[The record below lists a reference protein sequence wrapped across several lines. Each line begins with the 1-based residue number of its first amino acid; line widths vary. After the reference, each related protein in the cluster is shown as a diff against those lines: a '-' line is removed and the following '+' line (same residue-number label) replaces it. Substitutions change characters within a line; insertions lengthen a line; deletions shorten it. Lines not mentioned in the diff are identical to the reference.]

1 MSQELDFNVNLL
13 RSILWQYENAD
24 KLKALVLGQQEWI
37 NENHTEFWNN
47 WIRDVFNLKTAN
59 AFGLAVWARIL
70 NVSLTID
77 REQNIDDVF
86 GFGIEHENFN
96 NGGFGVAAGAIDN
109 VSVEQARKILLARYF
124 TLTYAPTAPNINM
137 ILEVIFG
144 EGAVYVV
151 DSLDMR
157 YEYRFNSDPD
167 YGTRELIKNV
177 DFLPRPAAV
186 SASYT
191 TIPVAGSGFGFGFG
205 ENNLNFENGGFTE
218 RRYI

>member
-1 MSQELDFNVNLL
+1 MSESLDLNVNLL

-24 KLKALVLGQQEWI
+24 KLKALVIGQQEWI
-37 NENHTEFWNN
+37 NENHTDFWNN

-70 NVSLTID
+70 NVSLTIE
-77 REQNIDDVF
+77 REKNLDDVF
-86 GFGIEHENFN
+86 GFGAEHDNF

-109 VSVEQARKILLARYF
+109 VSVEQARKMLLARYF
-124 TLTYAPTAPNINM
+124 TLTYAPTVPNINM
-137 ILEVIFG
+137 ILEVLFG
-144 EGAVYVV
+144 EGVVYVV

-157 YEYRFNSDPD
+157 STCTFDGAPD
-167 YGTRELIKNV
+167 YRTRDLLKSV

-186 SASYT
+186 GVDF
-191 TIPVAGSGFGFGFG
+191 TILPDDAFSFG
-205 ENNLNFENGGFTE
+205 EHHLNFENGGFTE

>member
-1 MSQELDFNVNLL
+1 MSESLDLNVNLL

-24 KLKALVLGQQEWI
+24 KLKALVIGQQEWI
-37 NENHTEFWNN
+37 NENHTDFWNG

-59 AFGLAVWARIL
+59 AFGLSVWARIL
-70 NVSLTID
+70 NVSLTIE

-96 NGGFGVAAGAIDN
+96 NGGFGVAASAIDN
-109 VSVEQARKILLARYF
+109 VSVEQARKMLLARYF
-124 TLTYAPTAPNINM
+124 TLIYAPTVPNINM
-137 ILEVIFG
+137 ILEVLFG

-157 YEYRFNSDPD
+157 STYTFDGAPD
-167 YGTRELIKNV
+167 YRTRDLLKSV

-186 SASYT
+186 GVEF
-191 TIPVAGSGFGFGFG
+191 TILPDDAFGFGS
-205 ENNLNFENGGFTE
+205 EHLNFENGGFTK

>member
-1 MSQELDFNVNLL
+1 MSRELDLNVNLM

-24 KLKALVLGQQEWI
+24 KLKALVIGQQEWI
-37 NENHTEFWNN
+37 NANHTKFWND

-59 AFGLAVWARIL
+59 AFGLSVWARIL
-70 NVSLTID
+70 NVSLTIE

-96 NGGFGVAAGAIDN
+96 SGGFGVAAGAIDN
-109 VSVEQARKILLARYF
+109 VSVEQARKMLLARYF
-124 TLTYAPTAPNINM
+124 TLTYAPTVPNINM
-137 ILEVIFG
+137 ILEVLFG

-157 YEYRFNSDPD
+157 YSTYTFNGEPD
-167 YGTRELIKNV
+167 YRTRELLKNV

-186 SASYT
+186 GVDF
-191 TIPVAGSGFGFGFG
+191 TILPDDAFGFG
-205 ENNLNFENGGFTE
+205 EHHLNFGNGGFTE

>member
-1 MSQELDFNVNLL
+1 MSQELDLNVNLL

-24 KLKALVLGQQEWI
+24 KLKALVIGQQEWI
-37 NENHTEFWNN
+37 NENHTKFWND

-70 NVSLTID
+70 NVSLTIE
-77 REQNIDDVF
+77 REENLDDVF
-86 GFGIEHENFN
+86 GFGVEHENFN

-109 VSVEQARKILLARYF
+109 VSVGQARKMLLARYF
-124 TLTYAPTAPNINM
+124 TLTYAPTVPNINM
-137 ILEVIFG
+137 ILEVLFG

-151 DSLDMR
+151 DSLDMK
-157 YEYRFNSDPD
+157 YSTYTFNGAPD
-167 YGTRELIKNV
+167 YHTRDLLKNV

-186 SASYT
+186 GVDF
-191 TIPVAGSGFGFGFG
+191 TILPDDAFGFG
-205 ENNLNFENGGFTE
+205 ENHLNFENGGFTE

>member
-1 MSQELDFNVNLL
+1 MSESLDLNVNLL

-24 KLKALVLGQQEWI
+24 KLKTLVIGQQEWI
-37 NENHTEFWNN
+37 NENHTDFWND

-70 NVSLTID
+70 NVSLTIE
-77 REQNIDDVF
+77 REGNLDDVF

-109 VSVEQARKILLARYF
+109 VSVEQARKMLLARYF
-124 TLTYAPTAPNINM
+124 TLTYAPTVSNVNM

-144 EGAVYVV
+144 KGAAYVA
-151 DSLDMR
+151 DSLNMGTT
-157 YEYRFNSDPD
+157 YIFTNEPD
-167 YGTRELIKNV
+167 YRSRELLKTPSFI
-177 DFLPRPAAV
+177 PRPAAV

-191 TIPVAGSGFGFGFG
+191 TIPVDGFGFG

>member
-1 MSQELDFNVNLL
+1 MSESLDLNVNLL

-24 KLKALVLGQQEWI
+24 KLKALVIGQQEWI
-37 NENHTEFWNN
+37 NENHTDFWNN

-70 NVSLTID
+70 NVSLTIE
-77 REQNIDDVF
+77 REKNLDDVF
-86 GFGIEHENFN
+86 GFGAEHDNFN

-109 VSVEQARKILLARYF
+109 VSVEQARKMLLARYF
-124 TLTYAPTAPNINM
+124 TLTYAPTVPNINM
-137 ILEVIFG
+137 ILEVLFG
-144 EGAVYVV
+144 EGVVYVV

-157 YEYRFNSDPD
+157 STYTFDGAPD
-167 YGTRELIKNV
+167 YRTRELLKNV

-186 SASYT
+186 GVDF
-191 TIPVAGSGFGFGFG
+191 TILPDDAFGFG
-205 ENNLNFENGGFTE
+205 EHHLNFENGGFTE

>member
-1 MSQELDFNVNLL
+1 MSQDLDLNVNLL

-37 NENHTEFWNN
+37 NENHTKFWND

-70 NVSLTID
+70 NVSLTIE

-86 GFGIEHENFN
+86 GFGEHHENFE

-109 VSVEQARKILLARYF
+109 VSVEQARKMLLARYF
-124 TLTYAPTAPNINM
+124 TLTYAPTVPNINM
-137 ILEVIFG
+137 ILEVLFG

-151 DSLDMR
+151 DSLDMK
-157 YEYRFNSDPD
+157 YSTYTFNGEPD
-167 YGTRELIKNV
+167 YRTRELLKNV

-186 SASYT
+186 GVDF
-191 TIPVAGSGFGFGFG
+191 TILPDDAFGFG
-205 ENNLNFENGGFTE
+205 EHHLNFENGGFTE

>member
-1 MSQELDFNVNLL
+1 MSESLDLNVNLL

-24 KLKALVLGQQEWI
+24 KLKTLVLGQQEWI
-37 NENHTEFWNN
+37 NENHTDFWNG

-59 AFGLAVWARIL
+59 AFGLSVWARIL
-70 NVSLTID
+70 NVSLTIE

-109 VSVEQARKILLARYF
+109 VSVEQARKMLLARYF
-124 TLTYAPTAPNINM
+124 TLIYAPTVPNINM
-137 ILEVIFG
+137 ILEVLFG

-157 YEYRFNSDPD
+157 STYTFDGAPD
-167 YGTRELIKNV
+167 YRTRDLLKSV

-186 SASYT
+186 GVDF
-191 TIPVAGSGFGFGFG
+191 TILPDDAFSFG
-205 ENNLNFENGGFTE
+205 EHHLNFENGGFTE